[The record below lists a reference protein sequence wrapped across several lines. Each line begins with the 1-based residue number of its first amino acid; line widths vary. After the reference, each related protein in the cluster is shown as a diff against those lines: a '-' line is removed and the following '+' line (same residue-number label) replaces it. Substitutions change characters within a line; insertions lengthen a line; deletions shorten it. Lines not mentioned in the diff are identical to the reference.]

1 MIRSELHWASIG
13 QLRGWL
19 DAGELSSVELT
30 GHLLDRIAA
39 HDSRIQSFIHLAADA
54 LAQARASDHR
64 RRRGRAAPVRPLEG
78 IPVALKDNY
87 LSEAMPTTAG
97 TSAPGIRF
105 SLEDSACAQRLREAG
120 CILIGKTRTHEFA
133 WGTITP
139 PVANPWNLDRIPGG
153 SSGGSGA
160 AVAAGFVP
168 MGMGSDTGGSIRIPA
183 SFCGVVGLK
192 PTFGRISRH
201 GIVPHSWSL
210 DHPGPLTRTVEDA
223 ALVLNVLAGYDS
235 RDPACQDQPVPDHT
249 RALGHGVRGLR
260 VGVIDN
266 HFMDHNEPQVQ
277 ACIEARIADL
287 AQEGAVISH
296 FRMPVLA
303 YGLAAIYAIEL
314 ASSGAFHDRW
324 IAEGRSA
331 SYQSDVRALVEMGR
345 LVSGVDYLKA
355 EQVRTVMAEEFKRL
369 FEQVDVIVTPTEP
382 ITAWKRGR
390 ETLSV
395 EGHEESVLAASWRL
409 TYPFNLTGLPAIS
422 VPCGF
427 DSEGMPIGMQIAG
440 RPFDEPTVLRCA
452 AAVERICGLTR
463 RPCLTQAGLAQAA

>member
-1 MIRSELHWASIG
+1 
-13 QLRGWL
+13 
-19 DAGELSSVELT
+19 
-30 GHLLDRIAA
+30 
-39 HDSRIQSFIHLAADA
+39 
-54 LAQARASDHR
+54 
-64 RRRGRAAPVRPLEG
+64 
-78 IPVALKDNY
+78 
-87 LSEAMPTTAG
+87 
-97 TSAPGIRF
+97 
-105 SLEDSACAQRLREAG
+105 
-120 CILIGKTRTHEFA
+120 
-133 WGTITP
+133 
-139 PVANPWNLDRIPGG
+139 
-153 SSGGSGA
+153 
-160 AVAAGFVP
+160 

-249 RALGHGVRGLR
+249 RALGNGVRGLR

-266 HFMDHNEPQVQ
+266 HFMDRNAPQVQ

-382 ITAWKRGR
+382 LTAWKRGR

-427 DSEGMPIGMQIAG
+427 DSEGMPIGMQVAG

-452 AAVERICGLTR
+452 AAVERMCGLTR
-463 RPCLTQAGLAQAA
+463 RPGLARAGLSQAA